1 MSRWE
6 LAFLIGGCLLL
17 SLASVAVAWQFD
29 VTEAALLD
37 CYATTPAASQA
48 ATCRSLIDWGNVLTG
63 VAPILSNTV
72 AVIPLAVGLFLGA
85 PLVAR
90 EIEHR
95 TAPIAWSLSLSRRR
109 WLATRTLPILVLVA
123 VALLVLG
130 QAAELLLRATEP
142 DELGFRHYAMHGPLV
157 AARGLAVFGI
167 GLVVGLVLG
176 RVLPAILVTG
186 LATVA
191 LLLALSV
198 GRDQLMREEAVWL
211 PMGDQAEVVAM
222 VYDSGFR
229 SDRTGE
235 VITWD
240 EAYDRYPESFNE
252 MGEGNPPGMTSV
264 WRVVPP
270 DRYPLY
276 VAREVGALAIGV
288 LVTGALAFGLIGRRR
303 PG

>member
-17 SLASVAVAWQFD
+17 SLASVGVAWQFD

-37 CYATTPAASQA
+37 CYATTPADSQA

-63 VAPILSNTV
+63 AAPILSGVVTV
-72 AVIPLAVGLFLGA
+72 APFAVGLFLGA

-95 TAPIAWSLSLSRRR
+95 TAPIAWSLSLSRQR
-109 WLATRTLPILVLVA
+109 WLATRALPILVLVA

-130 QAAELLLRATEP
+130 QAAELLLRATEQN
-142 DELGFRHYAMHGPLV
+142 ELGFRHYAMHGPLIP
-157 AARGLAVFGI
+157 ARGLAVFGI

-191 LLLALSV
+191 LLLGLSV
-198 GRDQLMREEAVWL
+198 GRDQLMRAEAVWL

-222 VYDSGFR
+222 IYDSGFR
-229 SDRTGE
+229 SDATGE

-240 EAYDRYPESFNE
+240 EAYNRYPESFNE
-252 MGEGNPPGMTSV
+252 MGEGDPPGMTSV

-276 VAREVGALAIGV
+276 VARELAALAIGL
-288 LVTGALAFGLIGRRR
+288 LVMGALAFGLIGRRR